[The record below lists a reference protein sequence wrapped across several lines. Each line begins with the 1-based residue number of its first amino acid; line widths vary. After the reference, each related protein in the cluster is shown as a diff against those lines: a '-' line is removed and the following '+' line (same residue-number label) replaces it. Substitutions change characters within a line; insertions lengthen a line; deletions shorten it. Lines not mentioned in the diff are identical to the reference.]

1 MPTTDGAMIMFANS
15 RNQNFF
21 QCMCYFLNEKIIKYN
36 LKTDGNLLHE
46 KIRESIICLLNLN
59 RIFEKENK
67 GGNTFKC

>member
-1 MPTTDGAMIMFANS
+1 
-15 RNQNFF
+15 
-21 QCMCYFLNEKIIKYN
+21 MCYFLNEKIIKYN